1 MVPALIVLQEMKKT
15 AVREFRR
22 LGRWSSGYSHLY
34 ESAYVYRA
42 QFERKLMKYQK
53 LVASLK
59 ETEGIPEEHMV
70 SFLHHETNSHEA
82 SLSRSFETAKLY
94 ACLAIEGFVNYYS
107 TVRLSEAIFKRL
119 VERMGI
125 TEKISLLYLL
135 CFDEDLSA
143 KSEMLKNIRT
153 VFDARNAMVHP
164 KTKEVNEKN
173 LENFVQRDPSEWD
186 IESCF
191 SAMECFIDSICERDT
206 CITRSFY
213 FSRDKEAEQ
222 E

>member
-1 MVPALIVLQEMKKT
+1 MKKT
-15 AVREFRR
+15 VVREFRR
-22 LGRWSSGYSHLY
+22 GGRWNSGYSHLY

-42 QFERKLMKYQK
+42 QFERKLVEYRE

-59 ETEGIPEEHMV
+59 ETEGIPEEHFV
-70 SFLHHETNSHEA
+70 SFIHHETNSHVA

-94 ACLAIEGFVNYYS
+94 ACLSIEGFVNYYG
-107 TVRLSEAIFKRL
+107 TVRLTEAVFKRL

-164 KTKEVNEKN
+164 KTKEVNH
-173 LENFVQRDPSEWD
+173 ENFETFVQRDPSEWD

-191 SAMECFIDSICERDT
+191 SAMECFINSICDRDKG
-206 CITRSFY
+206 ITRALY
-213 FSRDKEAEQ
+213 FSRDEEAEQ
-222 E
+222 AAP